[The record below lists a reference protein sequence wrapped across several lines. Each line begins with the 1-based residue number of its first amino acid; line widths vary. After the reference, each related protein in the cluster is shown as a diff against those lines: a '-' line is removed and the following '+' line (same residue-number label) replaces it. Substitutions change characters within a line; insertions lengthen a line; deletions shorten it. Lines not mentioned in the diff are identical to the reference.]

1 MADTDNLFEVKIITP
16 EREFYSGRVSML
28 EFNTTE
34 GEIGIYKNHIP
45 LTTVIAPGIARMT
58 EENGVKEAAIHS
70 GFAEILGDKVTI
82 LAEIAEWPIEIDVE
96 RAKAAEDRAR
106 VRLEQKGDGNDLL
119 RAEISLKKALVRQ
132 DIAAGLKK

>member
-1 MADTDNLFEVKIITP
+1 MADTDNLFDVKIITP

-45 LTTVIAPGIARMT
+45 LTTVIAPGIATMT
-58 EENGVKEAAIHS
+58 EENDVKTAAIHA

-82 LAEIAEWPIEIDVE
+82 LAEIAEWPPEIDVQ

-106 VRLEQKGDGNDLL
+106 ERIENKTDGQDLL
-119 RAEISLKKALVRQ
+119 RAEIALKKSLVRQ
-132 DIAAGLKK
+132 DIAAGQK